1 MSDSHV
7 LEEMRSMRGTHG
19 ELLGEMRELC
29 GSVRELTLEL
39 KHTQRNFDSLDV
51 RVGKTEGDIKAL
63 QLESALNRPI
73 LDIARAINT
82 KMLITIVTAVVAV
95 AGMNVDWAKF
105 GFGG

>member
-1 MSDSHV
+1 MNDSHV

-51 RVGKTEGDIKAL
+51 RVGKAEGDIKAL
-63 QLESALNRPI
+63 QLESALNKPI
-73 LDIARAINT
+73 LDIARAMNT
-82 KMLITIVTAVVAV
+82 KMWVSLIGAAATVGGVAMY
-95 AGMNVDWAKF
+95 GQNLI
-105 GFGG
+105 GT